1 MMLPITTLEVERED
15 DVSSLAEVALIDA
28 TIANVEA
35 DLTAARATLR
45 TQARAAARAIV
56 AGGTTASDVPD
67 ALARVGELE
76 AIVVG
81 LGEVRI
87 VAQYSALESLADDA
101 DKTAEGQLSE
111 AEALDARFWAIRK
124 GEVDLGPEAERS
136 DIPRMDALD
145 AAENARDGIL
155 RRRAM
160 LLEEALQ
167 LRDQRAK
174 IKRAHANLFAA
185 EGIA

>member
-81 LGEVRI
+81 LGDVRI
-87 VAQYSALESLADDA
+87 VERYHALEKLASDA
-101 DKTAEGQLSE
+101 DKTSEGLLAE
-111 AEALDARFWAIRK
+111 AEALDARLLAIER
-124 GEVDLGPEAERS
+124 GEIDLGEEAKLS
-136 DIPRMDALD
+136 DIPRMDALHF
-145 AAENARDGIL
+145 AEIERMGVLAR
-155 RRRAM
+155 RTM
-160 LLEEALQ
+160 LLQEAAQ

-174 IKRAHANLFAA
+174 IKRAHANLFFA